1 MPASEVSADSRD
13 AWQAIVVGTSSSVFA
28 VYQELLLTDVL
39 SAQALE
45 QRRHLLRLWVSPP
58 PPDRPLPE
66 AFAELF
72 DSVDAGSRGGIHVPG
87 YKLTT
92 PFDGE

>member
-1 MPASEVSADSRD
+1 MCSQQHLAGICHLMLCKRVAVNSSNALLIADF
-13 AWQAIVVGTSSSVFA
+13 T
-28 VYQELLLTDVL
+28 L
-39 SAQALE
+39 QALD

-72 DSVDAGSRGGIHVPG
+72 DSVEVGARGGIHVPG

>member
-1 MPASEVSADSRD
+1 MYIH
-13 AWQAIVVGTSSSVFA
+13 QHLA
-28 VYQELLLTDVL
+28 VKSCNTLLMHDCM
-39 SAQALE
+39 SQALD

-72 DSVDAGSRGGIHVPG
+72 DSVEAGSRGGIHVPG
-87 YKLTT
+87 FRLTT

>member
-1 MPASEVSADSRD
+1 MNIHFDLQQEGKSNVWNKAVQRKEGLVSSMCA
-13 AWQAIVVGTSSSVFA
+13 
-28 VYQELLLTDVL
+28 QELD
-39 SAQALE
+39 
-45 QRRHLLRLWVSPP
+45 QRRHLLRLWVCPP
-58 PPDRPLPE
+58 PPDRPLPP

-72 DSVDAGSRGGIHVPG
+72 DTVEVGKRRGIHVPG

>member
-1 MPASEVSADSRD
+1 M
-13 AWQAIVVGTSSSVFA
+13 
-28 VYQELLLTDVL
+28 LTDECMV
-39 SAQALE
+39 QALDH
-45 QRRHLLRLWVSPP
+45 RRHLLRLWVSPP

-72 DSVDAGSRGGIHVPG
+72 DSVKVGARGGIHVPG
-87 YKLTT
+87 FKLTT

>member
-1 MPASEVSADSRD
+1 VCTFISFWQTVADVMLCSRL
-13 AWQAIVVGTSSSVFA
+13 A
-28 VYQELLLTDVL
+28 VKSCSTLLMHGCML
-39 SAQALE
+39 QALD

-72 DSVDAGSRGGIHVPG
+72 DSVEAGARGGIHVPG
-87 YKLTT
+87 FRLTT